1 MPLNP
6 LDIIAKGM
14 KINPQITRLLFGVV
28 VLVACVA
35 LAGQLVKDPT
45 TAIIGGLLVVVA
57 TVILIVVSAITAS
70 QISSVAVW
78 FSRAVSVLFILV
90 CLTLFSAW
98 AFEFPR
104 GLPCLINPWSVCVHV
119 PILPSNTG
127 AGPVCLKPDEQ
138 LPVGS
143 CGETDGNYV
152 VINVR
157 SDDPDHGLN
166 VHASP
171 AINGLIVGILKP
183 NSTDLKVGSCDSG
196 WCEVECKA
204 VKGWSRD
211 RYLGLRTSV
220 LYNVTG
226 ISQAAIGL
234 AARNG
239 PDQICSAIASI
250 PYNGRDV
257 IIHSCQY
264 GQDGSS
270 RWCLITYNNRSGW
283 VPIENLSRQN

>member
-1 MPLNP
+1 MAFNP

-14 KINPQITRLLFGVV
+14 KINPQITQLLFAVV

-35 LAGQLVKDPT
+35 LVGQLVKDPI
-45 TAIIGGLLVVVA
+45 TAIIGGLLVVLA
-57 TVILIVVSAITAS
+57 TVILIVVSTITAS

-78 FSRAVSVLFILV
+78 FSRIVSVLFILV

-98 AFEFPR
+98 AFDYPR
-104 GLPCLINPWSVCVHV
+104 PLPYLINPWSVRFV
-119 PILPSNTG
+119 PGPPNPG
-127 AGPVCLKPDEQ
+127 PGPVCLKPDEQ
-138 LPVGS
+138 LPLGS

-152 VINVR
+152 VTNVR

-166 VHASP
+166 VRASP
-171 AINGLIVGILKP
+171 DIKALVVGILKP

-196 WCEVECKA
+196 WCEVQCKTL
-204 VKGWSRD
+204 KGWSRD
-211 RYLGLRTSV
+211 RYLSLRTNV
-220 LYNVTG
+220 LYSVSG

-234 AARNG
+234 AVRNG
-239 PDQICSAIASI
+239 PDQACSTVASI
-250 PYNGRDV
+250 PYDGRDV